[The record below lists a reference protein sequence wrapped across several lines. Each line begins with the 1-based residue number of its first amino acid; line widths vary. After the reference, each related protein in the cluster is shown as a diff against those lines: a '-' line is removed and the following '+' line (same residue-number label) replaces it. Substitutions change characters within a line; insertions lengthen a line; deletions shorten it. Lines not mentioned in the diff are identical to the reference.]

1 MFKTSCIREII
12 MISAVIFSSVSTHAY
27 NLLSFDLYFSQ
38 WSDAMLSNLLY
49 CQGRVTGPGATSDLE
64 AEWKKLYP
72 ASLLTAR
79 LQTMLSNT
87 NKQQDGLYP
96 IFSEMNAR

>member
-1 MFKTSCIREII
+1 M
-12 MISAVIFSSVSTHAY
+12 SVKRVSFDHNYCNASTHVEIV
-27 NLLSFDLYFSQ
+27 LSFDLYFSQ

-49 CQGRVTGPGATSDLE
+49 CQGRVAGSGSGSDLE

-79 LQTMLSNT
+79 SILKNMLKHVAQRN
-87 NKQQDGLYP
+87 NKMDKIGYH
-96 IFSEMNAR
+96 

>member
-1 MFKTSCIREII
+1 MF
-12 MISAVIFSSVSTHAY
+12 
-27 NLLSFDLYFSQ
+27 FSQ

-49 CQGRVTGPGATSDLE
+49 CQGRVTGSGSTSDLE

-79 LQTMLSNT
+79 LTSNIALSNKDT
-87 NKQQDGLYP
+87 TRWIPLDTHP
-96 IFSEMNAR
+96 IFSQMPDDNIVKFK

>member
-1 MFKTSCIREII
+1 MNIRTLISRLMFWKLSNHLYHD
-12 MISAVIFSSVSTHAY
+12 SLLFSSFSTNNIEAHRV
-27 NLLSFDLYFSQ
+27 LLSFDCNFRQ

-49 CQGRVTGPGATSDLE
+49 CQGKVSGSGSTSDLE

-79 LQTMLSNT
+79 WILL
-87 NKQQDGLYP
+87 
-96 IFSEMNAR
+96 

>member
-1 MFKTSCIREII
+1 MCPVSLKCIDHD
-12 MISAVIFSSVSTHAY
+12 FCNVSQLCFNTQSI
-27 NLLSFDLYFSQ
+27 NNILSFDLYFSQ

-49 CQGRVTGPGATSDLE
+49 CQGRVTGSGSTSDLE

-79 LQTMLSNT
+79 L
-87 NKQQDGLYP
+87 
-96 IFSEMNAR
+96 